1 MSEIYRNRTRI
12 YYLQLMQLL
21 KNIIKKYFSSFTYF
35 YRYLGYRLF
44 VFIAL
49 SILVGILDGFGLT
62 MFLPLLQMVGGSDSV
77 ATEDLGKLSF
87 FIDGL
92 KANGIALTLNIV
104 LLILLIFF
112 VLKGIIS
119 YLSLVYKVKITQH
132 FVTKMRIKLINLFVK
147 YSFKSFVTADVGKI
161 QNALTG
167 EVARVSLAF
176 NFYASCFQQLLMTL
190 VYMSFVFLIDWKFAL
205 LVTIGGLITN
215 VVYKTIFKITKKQSS
230 ELTKHN
236 NDFQGLVI
244 QFVANFK
251 YLKATGYLAKY
262 KNRLQDTVLRIESN
276 LTKMGVL
283 SSVITATREPLLIG
297 VVCTVILIQV
307 HYLNGQLAGILIS
320 LLFFY
325 RALAMLMSFQNSYN
339 TFIAYS
345 GSLENIEAFEQ
356 ELKIGTE
363 KNGNT
368 TLNKFNDT
376 IEFQNVFFGF
386 SAKVKTIK
394 DVNLVIKKNK
404 TVAFVGESGSG
415 KTTMVNLITGLLKSN
430 EGTITIDGIE
440 IEKLDSNS
448 YQSRIGF
455 ITQEPVIFNDTI
467 FNNVTLWAGDNSE
480 NRKRFHRAITLASL
494 FGFLEELPKKENT
507 LLGNNGINLSG
518 GQKQRISIAR
528 ELYKDIDIL
537 VLDEATSALDSETEK
552 EIQNNIEEL
561 KGKYTI
567 IIIAHR
573 LSTIKKADVIYL
585 IDKGKIVDFG
595 NFENLLSSSERFR
608 KMVEIQEI

>member
-1 MSEIYRNRTRI
+1 
-12 YYLQLMQLL
+12 MQLL

-276 LTKMGVL
+276 QTKMGVL